1 MDITPDEIKY
11 QKLWFTP
18 KPKKTYF
25 TDMFYSELL
34 ENRNSQQK
42 FYDEYFPTGHVI
54 NDPSVF
60 PDIPIYDSKNNI
72 VDFHKVNRIAV
83 PYQKMSIDIILA
95 HLLGNK
101 TQFADSTVGEN
112 KAVLISQY
120 KEYWEQKNME
130 VMRNKLIK
138 SILTVGDGAVLFYK
152 KKNILNWKVLSFLDK
167 EQIYVKNDKFGDMQY
182 FARYYSQ
189 NNGGTITSYCD
200 ILDDTDY
207 TTFVN
212 AEGGWNILESS
223 PHGFL
228 KIPVVY
234 HLRKEGAFWTPAQE
248 LIDDLEVMMSRL
260 SEDNRTKSKARL
272 YIKTNDPDT
281 VKTKSVG
288 GTDLIVTG
296 EGGDVKLLSGADIST
311 QFKYE
316 YEMLSDEIE
325 KVLGFAFPKHK
336 SSGDMPTTS
345 MKLMFYPTERIVL
358 QLIVDFAEMMDE
370 INDLF
375 KFGMMAEHPEIMS
388 QLLALKVSATIKL
401 FTPQDDASISQMVG
415 QALTYGQISVQTA
428 SENTPVAANDEFKRI
443 QDEEAD
449 AAAKEIA
456 ANIQIA
462 KATPATVPNDA
473 TPAPAS
479 TKTAKP

>member
-18 KPKKTYF
+18 KPKKTYY

-42 FYDEYFPTGHVI
+42 FYDEYFPTGHAI
-54 NDPSVF
+54 NDTSVF
-60 PDIPIYDSKNNI
+60 PDIPIIDQNGKT
-72 VDFHKVNRIAV
+72 VDYHQVNRIAV

-101 TQFADSTVGEN
+101 TQFADATVGEN
-112 KAVLISQY
+112 KAELISQY

-138 SILTVGDGAVLFYK
+138 SVLTVGDGAVLFYK
-152 KKNILNWKVLSFLDK
+152 KENVLKWKVLSFLDK
-167 EQIYVKNDKFGDMQY
+167 EQIYVKNDKFGEMQY

-189 NNGGTITSYCD
+189 NNGGVVTSYCD

-212 AEGGWNILESS
+212 AEGGWSILESS

-234 HLRKEGAFWTPAQE
+234 KIRKEGAFWTPAQE
-248 LIDDLEVMMSRL
+248 LIDNLEVMMSRL
-260 SEDNRTKSKARL
+260 SEDNRTKAKARL
-272 YIKTNDPDT
+272 YIKTDDPAQ
-281 VKTKSVG
+281 VQTKSVG
-288 GTDLIVTG
+288 ATDLFVTG
-296 EGGDVKLLSGADIST
+296 EHGDVKLLSGADIST

-316 YEMLSDEIE
+316 YEMLTEEIE

-358 QLIVDFAEMMDE
+358 QLIIDFAEMIDE

-375 KFGMMAEHPEIMS
+375 KFGMIAEHPEIAS
-388 QLLALKVSATIKL
+388 ELLTLKVSATIKL
-401 FTPQDDASISQMVG
+401 FTPQDDSSISTMVG
-415 QALTYGQISVQTA
+415 SALTMGQISVQTA
-428 SENTPVAANDEFKRI
+428 SENTPIAANDEFKRI
-443 QDEEAD
+443 TDEKVVTD
-449 AAAKEIA
+449 AAAAKVALA
-456 ANIQIA
+456 AKPVVVQSA
-462 KATPATVPNDA
+462 DPKADVPVA
-473 TPAPAS
+473 